1 MNDINYFD
9 REKNSNTMTTTA
21 SCLPYI
27 YGWNNIDEVAND
39 VWSGIHRC
47 LLEGDL
53 VFAYKAMEGELRQI
67 VVVKNKG
74 TNNEVTYGVG
84 YFTTGYSALFPK
96 LPIDYLRTVLL
107 EDLRKFKVNK
117 KIIETYE
124 QIVSH

>member
-1 MNDINYFD
+1 MSSINYID
-9 REKNSNTMTTTA
+9 KEENSNTTTTT
-21 SCLPYI
+21 SFSPYI
-27 YGWNNIDEVAND
+27 YGWNNIDDVARD

-53 VFAYKAMEGELRQI
+53 VFAYKATEGELKQI
-67 VVVKNKG
+67 VVVKNNG
-74 TNNEVTYGVG
+74 VGDEVTYGVG